1 MNRFSMLIVLV
12 VPRSISMVDMLV
24 GGFAI
29 GRNLFS
35 DEAQQWVAGKIDD
48 QTAHNMT
55 STVFETLLAAWDNAV
70 IDR

>member
-1 MNRFSMLIVLV
+1 M
-12 VPRSISMVDMLV
+12 

-48 QTAHNMT
+48 QTAQDMT

-70 IDR
+70 VDR

>member
-1 MNRFSMLIVLV
+1 
-12 VPRSISMVDMLV
+12 MVDMLV

-48 QTAHNMT
+48 KTAHNMT